1 MIDALIQ
8 GLLFMAIGVIV
19 ILIVVMAVYLME
31 KFQR

>member
-8 GLLFMAIGVIV
+8 GLLFMGMGFVVLLIV
-19 ILIVVMAVYLME
+19 IAAIYLME

>member
-1 MIDALIQ
+1 MMDALIQ

-19 ILIVVMAVYLME
+19 ILIIIMAVYLME

>member
-8 GLLFMAIGVIV
+8 GLLFMAMGVIV

>member
-19 ILIVVMAVYLME
+19 ILIIIMAVYLME